1 MERIIRLLQNP
12 NLEQHKQSE
21 LHEERTEMKA
31 CENNNISEHIIQ
43 DSANQFDA
51 IAPDAEVTEILGTS
65 MSMPIN
71 RTAEEET
78 VEMESSMSQPSGSA
92 VRRNEAQ
99 PWNHAMAIIDRTSA
113 PLSPGYGTNALNRTS
128 FPKGFIFGAASSAY
142 QVHGM
147 KVVRA
152 QVTGIHLFTDF
163 LACNVGITEKIAD
176 RSTGDEAIDSYHRYK
191 IIRPSNIS
199 IRLTSKQN
207 DFRDYAELCFQRFGD
222 RVKRW
227 ITLNEP
233 WTFAVTGYDDGSC
246 APSRCSDWR
255 QNNCTGGD
263 SGLEPY
269 IVTHNQILA
278 HAAAVDVYKKKY
290 QATQNGLIGITLVTK
305 WMVAAS
311 NSSIDRRAAQR
322 AQDFFLGW
330 YMDPLTTGDYC
341 RTMRSL
347 VGNRL
352 PKFTAEQAKLI
363 KGSMDFLGLNYYTAQ
378 FAVDKPSSNGVNQSY
393 TTDSRATLLIN
404 CNESLCQASLMGC
417 QLVKSCGLISKPHT
431 LPSIEHQAGSNWLYV
446 YPKGVRLLLHYIR
459 KKYNNPI
466 IYITENGIDEVSNST
481 LPLHDALTDNFRVMY
496 YRRHLSYIQRTIK
509 EGVDVRGFFAW
520 SIFDN
525 FEWNSGYTSRFG
537 VNYVDFKDGL
547 KRYPKLS
554 AQWFKAY
561 NGAKARRAKSRKQ

>member
-1 MERIIRLLQNP
+1 
-12 NLEQHKQSE
+12 
-21 LHEERTEMKA
+21 
-31 CENNNISEHIIQ
+31 
-43 DSANQFDA
+43 
-51 IAPDAEVTEILGTS
+51 
-65 MSMPIN
+65 
-71 RTAEEET
+71 
-78 VEMESSMSQPSGSA
+78 
-92 VRRNEAQ
+92 
-99 PWNHAMAIIDRTSA
+99 MAIIDRTSA
-113 PLSPGYGTNALNRTS
+113 PLSPSYGTNALNRTS

-142 QVHGM
+142 QV
-147 KVVRA
+147 
-152 QVTGIHLFTDF
+152 
-163 LACNVGITEKIAD
+163 CNVGITEKIAD
-176 RSTGDEAIDSYHRYK
+176 RTTGDMAIDSYHRYK
-191 IIRPSNIS
+191 LSGGVNEEGIKYYNNLIDELQANGLDSYVTLFHWDVPQALDEEYGGFLSPKIV
-199 IRLTSKQN
+199 N

-222 RVKRW
+222 RVKHW

-290 QATQNGLIGITLVTK
+290 QATQHGLIGITLVTK

-311 NSSIDRRAAQR
+311 NSSVDRRAAQR

-330 YMDPLTTGDYC
+330 YMDPLTTGDYG

-378 FAVDKPSSNGVNQSY
+378 FAVDMPSSNGVNQSY
-393 TTDSRATLLIN
+393 TTDSRATLISFQFLKLQLIN
-404 CNESLCQASLMGC
+404 CNESLCQASLMGS
-417 QLVKSCGLISKPHT
+417 QLVKSCGLISKSHT
-431 LPSIEHQAGSNWLYV
+431 PPSIEHQAGSNWLYV
-446 YPKGVRLLLHYIR
+446 YPKGVQLLLHYIR

-496 YRRHLSYIQRTIK
+496 YHRHLSYIQQTIK
-509 EGVDVRGFFAW
+509 YVIPSQALTFSDTLGVLSSTLVFDWCNIMEGVDVRGFFAW

-554 AQWFKAY
+554 AQWF
-561 NGAKARRAKSRKQ
+561 

>member
-1 MERIIRLLQNP
+1 
-12 NLEQHKQSE
+12 
-21 LHEERTEMKA
+21 
-31 CENNNISEHIIQ
+31 
-43 DSANQFDA
+43 
-51 IAPDAEVTEILGTS
+51 
-65 MSMPIN
+65 
-71 RTAEEET
+71 
-78 VEMESSMSQPSGSA
+78 
-92 VRRNEAQ
+92 
-99 PWNHAMAIIDRTSA
+99 MAIIDRTSA
-113 PLSPGYGTNALNRTS
+113 PLSPSYGTNALNRTS

-142 QVHGM
+142 QEDVSIMKGM
-147 KVVRA
+147 GLDAYRFSISWSRVLPRGKLSGGVNEE
-152 QVTGIHLFTDF
+152 GIKYYNNL
-163 LACNVGITEKIAD
+163 I
-176 RSTGDEAIDSYHRYK
+176 DELQANGLDSYVTLFHWDVPQALDEEYGGFLNPK
-191 IIRPSNIS
+191 IV
-199 IRLTSKQN
+199 N
-207 DFRDYAELCFQRFGD
+207 DFRDYADLCFQRFGD

-311 NSSIDRRAAQR
+311 NSSVDRRAAQR

-352 PKFTAEQAKLI
+352 PKFTAQQAKLI

-378 FAVDKPSSNGVNQSY
+378 FAVDKSSSNGVNQSY
-393 TTDSRATLLIN
+393 TTDSHATLLIN
-404 CNESLCQASLMGC
+404 CNESVSGELNGVPIGEKVWHICILATSEVYLTTK
-417 QLVKSCGLISKPHT
+417 LTFCGLISKLHT

-481 LPLHDALTDNFRVMY
+481 LPLHDVLTDNFRVMY

-554 AQWFKAY
+554 AQWFKVFLQ
-561 NGAKARRAKSRKQ
+561 K